1 MPARARKNEKEE
13 NEKMSKLPSY
23 MRPEQERQQGTVPTF
38 TIGEKIEAAINS
50 IEEVTGK
57 YGKQLQFN
65 ITLQPSGWNA
75 KAWVK
80 YYPIPQP
87 NQYLGK
93 LCLAIQ
99 RVTGQQFSSLEG
111 AINALKSYGKIYFR
125 VTGFRTYEDNQYPKF
140 AVVPELLPG
149 EQPQQQLPQQQPP
162 QQKPASPFP
171 VGPPPTEMKGTP
183 RERMIAFLKLN
194 SGLIGRPLS
203 DAEWNPVYE
212 KYLIDDGVVVNML
225 KDEGLVYMDYQTGLP
240 KIDEKARSL
249 I

>member
-1 MPARARKNEKEE
+1 
-13 NEKMSKLPSY
+13 MSLPSY
-23 MRPEQERQQGTVPTF
+23 MRPERPQGDTPPF
-38 TIGEKIEAAINS
+38 KHGEQVEVNITN

-57 YGKQLQFN
+57 FGKQLQ
-65 ITLQPSGWNA
+65 IDGTMPSRGGWRA
-75 KAWVK
+75 RAWVK
-80 YYPIPQP
+80 YYPQPAP
-87 NQYLGK
+87 NQHLGK
-93 LCLAIQ
+93 LCLAIE
-99 RVTGQQFSSLEG
+99 RITGQSFSSLDA